1 MRRNDSQSKSGARI
15 GCTHTL
21 IREKSKA
28 RIRGIVTKWQVGN
41 VKEKQ
46 KAGSTSLLNI
56 IAIIPW
62 APLEKRDEPMAGDIG
77 ISVVVKLGERL
88 KT

>member
-1 MRRNDSQSKSGARI
+1 
-15 GCTHTL
+15 L

-62 APLEKRDEPMAGDIG
+62 APSEYLGELTAGDVG
-77 ISVVVKLGERL
+77 ISVAKPVRREIEDPGGREPDPGRVK
-88 KT
+88 